1 MFDGGLRRGW
11 IDSGV
16 HAGNIR
22 RAAWG
27 PRDPTPVTGRG
38 QENDDARTGV
48 VRASG
53 VPMGG
58 VEPPT

>member
-11 IDSGV
+11 VGSGV

-22 RAAWG
+22 RAAGG
-27 PRDPTPVTGRG
+27 PRDSTPATECR